1 MKKYLQQFKPFLI
14 FISTFFA
21 AYIILTL
28 IYKLYLNTFETND
41 IDGITNI
48 VGQNVDQLMRL
59 FNCDVKIVKSIS
71 NPSLE
76 LWYNNKYTLRIIEG
90 CNAVSIIILFISFIT
105 AFSGKLKT
113 TIYFILL
120 GVFLIYILN
129 VIRIALLAVLLF
141 RFPDQEHIL
150 HGVFFPLII
159 YGLVFILWVFWV
171 NKFSKYA
178 K

>member
-1 MKKYLQQFKPFLI
+1 LKKYLQQFKPFLV

-28 IYKLYLNTFETND
+28 VYRLYLNNFETND

-59 FNCDVKIVKSIS
+59 FNCNVKIVKSIS
-71 NPSLE
+71 NPSLQ

-90 CNAVSIIILFISFIT
+90 CNAVSVIILFISFIT

-113 TIYFILL
+113 TIYFIVF
-120 GVFLIYILN
+120 GVFLIYVLN
-129 VIRIALLAVLLF
+129 IIRIALLAVLLF
-141 RFPDQEHIL
+141 RFPEKEHIL
-150 HGVFFPLII
+150 HGVLFPLII

-178 K
+178 R

>member
-1 MKKYLQQFKPFLI
+1 MKKYLQQFKPFLV

-28 IYKLYLNTFETND
+28 VYRLYLNNFETNV

-48 VGQNVDQLMRL
+48 VGQNVHQLMQL
-59 FNCDVKIVKSIS
+59 FNCDVKIIKSIS
-71 NPSLE
+71 NPSLQ

-90 CNAVSIIILFISFIT
+90 CNAVSVIILFVSFIT
-105 AFSGKLKT
+105 AFAGKLKT
-113 TIYFILL
+113 TIYFILF
-120 GVFLIYILN
+120 GVFLIYVLN
-129 VIRIALLAVLLF
+129 IIRIALLAVLLF
-141 RFPDQEHIL
+141 RFPEKEHIL
-150 HGVFFPLII
+150 HGVLFPLII

>member
-1 MKKYLQQFKPFLI
+1 MQQFKPFLV

-28 IYKLYLNTFETND
+28 VYRLYLNNFETND

-59 FNCDVKIVKSIS
+59 FNCNVKIVKSIS
-71 NPSLE
+71 NPSLQ

-90 CNAVSIIILFISFIT
+90 CNAVSVIILFISFIT

-113 TIYFILL
+113 TIYFILF
-120 GVFLIYILN
+120 GVFLIYVLN
-129 VIRIALLAVLLF
+129 IIRIALLAVLLF
-141 RFPDQEHIL
+141 RFPEKEHIL
-150 HGVFFPLII
+150 HGVLFPLII

>member
-1 MKKYLQQFKPFLI
+1 LKKYLQQFKPFLI
-14 FISTFFA
+14 FVSTFFA
-21 AYIILTL
+21 AYITLTL
-28 IYKLYLNTFETND
+28 IYKLYLNSFEAND

-59 FNCDVKIVKSIS
+59 FNFDVKIVKSIS

-113 TIYFILL
+113 TIYFILF

-129 VIRIALLAVLLF
+129 VIRIALLAILLF
-141 RFPDQEHIL
+141 RFPAHEHIL